1 MLNPFTCFAPWAK
14 PYIVFLFDSAA
25 ANQFTGPLPEEFG
38 NLSRLSELYI
48 SENQLTGTVPE
59 SVLHLPLLKKTYLH
73 DNLFVGD
80 YDSTLCNVESP
91 FQFRNGSSFV
101 DVGADCYTTSEIT
114 CSCCSFCCDSELCCD
129 LYDTLTG
136 DRTCTPRT

>member
-1 MLNPFTCFAPWAK
+1 MLCTIAMSH
-14 PYIVFLFDSAA
+14 IVSLFDSAA

-48 SENQLTGTVPE
+48 SENQLTGTIPE
-59 SVLHLPLLKKTYLH
+59 SVLDLPLLKNVFLN

-80 YDSTLCNVESP
+80 YGNTLCNVESP

-101 DVGADCYTTSEIT
+101 DVGADCFTTDEVT
-114 CSCCSFCCDSELCCD
+114 CSCCSLCCDSELCCD
-129 LYDTLTG
+129 IVDTLTG
-136 DRTCTPRT
+136 NRTCSPRT